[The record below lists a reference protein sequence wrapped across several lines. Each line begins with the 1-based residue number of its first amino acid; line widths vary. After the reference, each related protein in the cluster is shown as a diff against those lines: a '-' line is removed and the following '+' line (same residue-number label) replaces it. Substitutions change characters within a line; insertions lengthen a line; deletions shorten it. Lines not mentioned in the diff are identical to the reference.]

1 MIDGFVAGW
10 VLSALGLG
18 ILARVVGWALG
29 VVTLPGMWV
38 GVCFTALQSL
48 VVVGCFGL
56 LPFPQ
61 FLGEV
66 LSIFL

>member
-1 MIDGFVAGW
+1 M
-10 VLSALGLG
+10 
-18 ILARVVGWALG
+18 
-29 VVTLPGMWV
+29 
-38 GVCFTALQSL
+38 SL

-66 LSIFL
+66 LFVFLFFGPRALVFFGCVALPFGNKYLLNSSKKINKYLLIQKKKTWLC